1 MESYLPGLARA
12 KICRRS
18 VLYGKWRFELRGAR
32 DRGFSCAGTF
42 LP

>member
-18 VLYGKWRFELRGAR
+18 VLYGQMTIRTEGHERMMGSRVL
-32 DRGFSCAGTF
+32 
-42 LP
+42 